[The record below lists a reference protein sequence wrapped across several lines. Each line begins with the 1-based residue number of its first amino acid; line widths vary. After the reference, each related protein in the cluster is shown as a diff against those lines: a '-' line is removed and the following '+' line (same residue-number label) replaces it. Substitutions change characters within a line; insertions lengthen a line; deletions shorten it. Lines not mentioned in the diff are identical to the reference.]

1 MIESI
6 ISFINK
12 LIYVP
17 DSGMVHPG
25 LPAGWVAFV
34 FFSMVVIALRYT
46 FFAYSSSENV
56 NSFHYPI
63 FNKIIKRIVTRPWIL
78 ISLRLFA
85 AIVFLVVI
93 YAGLFGTPIPEK
105 NIATVLTWT
114 IWWSGVVISI
124 FFVGSAW
131 CAICPWDAIAT
142 WLVRRKLWKRG
153 NKTSSLNLRVPKILR
168 SVWPA
173 LLMFVG
179 LTWLELG
186 VGVTVSPYATA
197 LMALLMVVLA
207 TISLAIYERKA
218 FCRYFC
224 AIGRTIGVYSTIA
237 PIALRPVNEK
247 TCADCKTLEC
257 YHGSL
262 DSGIDNTTNA
272 KGLANIEPC
281 PTHLVMG
288 SLTQNTY
295 CTSCGA
301 CSMSCP
307 HENVSWQIRGVADE
321 VIHASRTTT
330 LRGRVDEAWFIL
342 GLVSLTIF
350 HGITMMPYWEGA
362 IQNFAYTI
370 GDSGQ
375 LLTSFSAGMLVSM
388 LIPIILFVIAIKLTQ
403 QLIKTKEEYK
413 RIFSAFA
420 LSILPLAF
428 TYHIAHN
435 LTHLVRESAG
445 FWNVVFNPF
454 GINALPLGMHELH
467 MRHMNPLVADNII
480 FAIQGLLIIFGFW
493 LALRIA
499 RQRLYQIENSKNSN
513 NFALIPILVFIAI
526 ISFADLWLLMQ
537 PMVMRM

>member
-1 MIESI
+1 MYESLVN
-6 ISFINK
+6 FIHE

-17 DSGMVHPG
+17 DEGMVHPG
-25 LPAGWVAFV
+25 LPAGWVAFI
-34 FFSMVVIALRYT
+34 FLSMVTIALRYT
-46 FFAYSSSENV
+46 FLSVESGTGYK
-56 NSFHYPI
+56 HPI
-63 FNKIIKRIVTRPWIL
+63 FNSFIKKIITRPWL
-78 ISLRLFA
+78 LVSLRLVA
-85 AIVFLVVI
+85 ASVFLMVI

-131 CAICPWDAIAT
+131 CAICPWDAVAT
-142 WLVRRKLWKRG
+142 WLVRQKLWKRASE
-153 NKTSSLNLRVPKILR
+153 TSSLNLRVPKVLR

-173 LLMFVG
+173 LIMFIG

-186 VGVTVSPYATA
+186 VGVTASPYATA

-207 TISLAIYERKA
+207 TLSLAVYERKA

-224 AIGRTIGVYSTIA
+224 AVGRTIGAYSSIA
-237 PIALRPVNEK
+237 PIALAPVNK
-247 TCADCKTLEC
+247 QTCAECTTLEC
-257 YHGSL
+257 YKGSEE
-262 DSGIDNTTNA
+262 
-272 KGLANIEPC
+272 IEPC

-288 SLTQNTY
+288 RLTQNTY

-307 HENVSWQIRGVADE
+307 HENVSWQLRGVGSE
-321 VIHASRTTT
+321 IIQASRTTA

-342 GLVSLTIF
+342 GLVALTIF
-350 HGITMMPYWEGA
+350 HGVTMMPYWESS
-362 IQNFAYTI
+362 IQKFAYSI

-375 LLTSFSAGMLVSM
+375 LLLSFSFGMLISM
-388 LIPIILFVIAIKLTQ
+388 LIPILLFMIVIKVTQ
-403 QLIKTKEEYK
+403 QLLANREEYN
-413 RIFSAFA
+413 RIFSSFA

-435 LTHLVRESAG
+435 LTHLVRESTG
-445 FWNVVFNPF
+445 FWSVAFNPL
-454 GINALPLGMHELH
+454 GTNALPLSMAELH
-467 MRHMNPLVADNII
+467 MRHLNPLVDDISV
-480 FAIQGLLIIFGFW
+480 FALQGLLVIFGFW

-499 RQRLYQIENSKNSN
+499 KQRFIQITETKKVN
-513 NFALIPILVFIAI
+513 LIAFMPIVLFISM
-526 ISFADLWLLMQ
+526 ISLMDLWLLMQ